1 PLASSPVDASPSST
15 IGSTRSQPS
24 PVRTTTP
31 HGYSSLPRSAPSRFM
46 PRLMRSVTDHATLVR
61 EDRNVENAARA
72 PSDPALPIDD
82 AHRVSIDSVYQ
93 RQSPA
98 SPLETQP
105 PPLPPLPHAEPHRR
119 VATSRLATPARFGAH
134 APASSRLLRAALP
147 SLSTLQGI
155 WDKDSPSPS
164 SRASSALG
172 SATDRLVRPCTSED
186 GGHEGRLTACKR
198 LGYTPRNRNRS
209 LSVGGGKNERVVMCR
224 PGLA

>member
-1 PLASSPVDASPSST
+1 
-15 IGSTRSQPS
+15 
-24 PVRTTTP
+24 
-31 HGYSSLPRSAPSRFM
+31 
-46 PRLMRSVTDHATLVR
+46 MRSVTNRATPVR

-105 PPLPPLPHAEPHRR
+105 PPLPPLPHAEPHCR
-119 VATSRLATPARFGAH
+119 VATSCLATPARFGVH
-134 APASSRLLRAALP
+134 APASSHLLRAALP
-147 SLSTLQGI
+147 SSSTLQGI

-172 SATDRLVRPCTSED
+172 SATDRLVRPRTSED
-186 GGHEGRLTACKR
+186 GGHEGCLMACER
-198 LGYTPRNRNRS
+198 LGYTPHNRNRS
-209 LSVGGGKNERVVMCR
+209 LSVGEGKNERVTS
-224 PGLA
+224 PSPQPTEWLGLRTAKAFAAAGLLNRDVFTNL